1 MKRRAF
7 CAASL
12 AALASAA
19 VPYRRLLAGETAA
32 DTAAVGLD
40 GRQLTLKAAD
50 IDDLRASLR
59 GELITADHSGYD
71 TARRLWNPAFDRKP
85 ALIVRCV
92 GAADV
97 RSAVNFAA
105 AQGLLTAV
113 RGGGHSVSGQSGCD
127 GGLVIDLSPMRAV
140 EVDPLARLAHVQGGA
155 LLGQLDREALA
166 FGLATPVGTVAD
178 TGVAGLT
185 LGGGVGRIGR
195 KFGLTC
201 DNLTSLELVTAD
213 GEWRRASS
221 SENPDLYWALRGG
234 GGNFGVVTEF
244 VYQLHDVNPQM
255 YGGALTFSLKDG
267 RQLLRHFA
275 DWIAGAPD
283 ELYVDVSIERNDK

>member
-1 MKRRAF
+1 MKRRDF
-7 CAASL
+7 CAASV
-12 AALASAA
+12 AALTCAA
-19 VPYRRLLAGETAA
+19 VPYRRLLAAGTVAEI
-32 DTAAVGLD
+32 AAVGLD

-59 GELITADHSGYD
+59 GELITADHPGYD

-85 ALIVRCV
+85 ALIARCV

-140 EVDPLARLAHVQGGA
+140 EVDPLARRARVEGGA

-185 LGGGVGRIGR
+185 LGGGVGRIAR

-201 DNLTSLELVTAD
+201 DNLTGAELVTAD
-213 GEWRRASS
+213 GSWLRVSET
-221 SENPDLYWALRGG
+221 ENPDLLWALRGG
-234 GGNFGVVTEF
+234 GGNFGVVTSF
-244 VYQLHDVNPQM
+244 AFQLHEVSPVM
-255 YGGALTFSLKDG
+255 YGGDL
-267 RQLLRHFA
+267 
-275 DWIAGAPD
+275 
-283 ELYVDVSIERNDK
+283 